1 MRCDQHLV
9 TPLAIIS
16 SLQLGFSIHLS
27 GAGVCFMDFM
37 INDFGSLVFTM
48 FDNEAIAF
56 GYGATL
62 YPTGLLP

>member
-1 MRCDQHLV
+1 
-9 TPLAIIS
+9 
-16 SLQLGFSIHLS
+16 
-27 GAGVCFMDFM
+27 MDFM